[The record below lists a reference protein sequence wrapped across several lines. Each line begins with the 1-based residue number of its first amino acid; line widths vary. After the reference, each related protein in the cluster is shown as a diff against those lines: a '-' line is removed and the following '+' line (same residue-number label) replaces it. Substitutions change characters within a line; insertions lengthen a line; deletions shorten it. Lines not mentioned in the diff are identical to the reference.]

1 MRGPRVV
8 YVTSFANV
16 HLDIY
21 VIGYPKQGE
30 SIVAILKDGDRPI
43 YCAVTDSYLSDDQ
56 INYTERI
63 LTKCHIE
70 TIDDFLWTH
79 PDEDHSKGIVQLLK
93 NFSKSNKTHVFLPEG
108 LNKAKSS
115 EEEIKYLMSQ
125 FDKNRKYSYAHINV
139 ETDEEIRDIKRLKL
153 IDSSNSNVYSF
164 FKLSFL
170 LPNASVSARTVNET
184 KKFEPNDISLVY
196 CITYN
201 GFYYLFGGDMM
212 NKMVQFLPNN
222 NTELTDTDFVNRI
235 RYIKIPHHSSN
246 NTEKLVSYF
255 KRNNLKD
262 AVSVTTIFKKERLPK
277 KSIIDEYCDMSSY
290 VGSTDTGDC
299 PYGHILTSFSTN
311 SDFIGH
317 KAEGN
322 AKEIKV
328 DNQIITEDYL
338 SF

>member
-1 MRGPRVV
+1 MRGRREV
-8 YVTSFANV
+8 YVSSFKNV

-21 VIGYPKQGE
+21 VIGYSKQGE
-30 SIVAILKDGDRPI
+30 SIVAVLWDCEKPI

-56 INYTERI
+56 INHTEELLR
-63 LTKCHIE
+63 TCHIE

-79 PDEDHSKGIVQLLK
+79 PDEDHSKGIVHLLE
-93 NFSKSNKTHVFLPEG
+93 NFSKPNKTHVFLPEG
-108 LNKAKSS
+108 INKDESREA
-115 EEEIKYLMSQ
+115 EMNYLMSE
-125 FDKNRKYSYAHINV
+125 FDSNRRYSYTHVNV
-139 ETDEEIRDIKRLKL
+139 DTDEEIREIKRLKL
-153 IDSSNSNVYSF
+153 IDSTNSNVYSY

-170 LPNASVSARTVNET
+170 LPNSAVSARAVNET
-184 KKFEPNDISLVY
+184 KQFEPNDISLVY

-201 GFYYLFGGDMM
+201 GFYYFFGGDMM

-222 NTELTDTDFVNRI
+222 KTDLTDTDFVNRI

-246 NTEKLVSYF
+246 NTDKLVSYF

-262 AVSVTTIFKKERLPK
+262 AVSVTTIFKNERLPK
-277 KSIIDEYCDMSSY
+277 KSIIDKYCNMSSY

-311 SDFIGH
+311 SEFIGH
-317 KAEGN
+317 NAEGN

-328 DNQIITEDYL
+328 DNKIIREDYL